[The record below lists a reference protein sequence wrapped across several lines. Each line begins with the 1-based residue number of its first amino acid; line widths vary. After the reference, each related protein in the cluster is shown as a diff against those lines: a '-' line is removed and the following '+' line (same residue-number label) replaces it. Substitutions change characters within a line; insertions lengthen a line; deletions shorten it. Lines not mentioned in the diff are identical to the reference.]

1 MRQLSYQSRKYGNAR
16 SDPDPVPFRA
26 VDPDQVLFR
35 AVDPVPHGTAF
46 IFLPVT
52 ESRRE
57 NWKKL
62 KTNLRKLVI
71 AINLLTFL
79 D

>member
-1 MRQLSYQSRKYGNAR
+1 MYIKSATK

-46 IFLPVT
+46 IFLPGP

-62 KTNLRKLVI
+62 KKTENKFKEI
-71 AINLLTFL
+71 SNSYK
-79 D
+79 